1 MEIDSG
7 AAAPAL
13 SPGVAQRAL
22 FSLQEAAE
30 VVLQFVEQTAGE
42 REEEEEEEGS
52 SGGTVG
58 SLVRHALLVAA
69 LRVVARWGCLGGD
82 ARATAKHNT
91 VCSSELRLFRIPAV
105 PVLMHLLHSC
115 TYRFL
120 LMHYNP
126 ISLPSSL
133 KVLRRSAR
141 SFWRPPAPA
150 AAAPAA
156 APPEFRR
163 RRWHGRCWRRWRGAA

>member
-42 REEEEEEEGS
+42 EEEEEEEGS

-82 ARATAKHNT
+82 ARATANT
-91 VCSSELRLFRIPAV
+91 TQCVHPSCACSGF
-105 PVLMHLLHSC
+105 
-115 TYRFL
+115 
-120 LMHYNP
+120 
-126 ISLPSSL
+126 
-133 KVLRRSAR
+133 
-141 SFWRPPAPA
+141 PPC
-150 AAAPAA
+150 
-156 APPEFRR
+156 RY
-163 RRWHGRCWRRWRGAA
+163 